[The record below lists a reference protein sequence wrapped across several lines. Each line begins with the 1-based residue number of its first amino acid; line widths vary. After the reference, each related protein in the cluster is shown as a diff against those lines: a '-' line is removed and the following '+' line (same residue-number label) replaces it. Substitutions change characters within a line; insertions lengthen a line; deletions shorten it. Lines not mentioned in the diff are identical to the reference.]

1 MSRLWEVSGSM
12 SKKQNIDAINPMWE
26 IFELNKPQKNL
37 KCRMTNQKKHNI
49 QDKTSCINGWSNEML
64 ENNNARKH
72 EISRW
77 VYRWKDGDI
86 CLTVSVPAVSVYK
99 IVRIIW

>member
-12 SKKQNIDAINPMWE
+12 SKKQNINFINCTWE
-26 IFELNKPQKNL
+26 IFELNKQQQKSQLLYNKSKDPQHTRL
-37 KCRMTNQKKHNI
+37 
-49 QDKTSCINGWSNEML
+49 INGGNNEML

-77 VYRWKDGDI
+77 VYKWKDGDI

-99 IVRIIW
+99 TVRILW

>member
-1 MSRLWEVSGSM
+1 MSY
-12 SKKQNIDAINPMWE
+12 
-26 IFELNKPQKNL
+26 
-37 KCRMTNQKKHNI
+37 NQPKDTQHTRH
-49 QDKTSCINGWSNEML
+49 KTFCINGGNNEML
-64 ENNNARKH
+64 GNNNARKH

-99 IVRIIW
+99 TVRIIW